1 VARRWAGHKPAG
13 VFRSGLERVVAHRL
27 KDEIGEVPY
36 ETLRIQYEVPARSTW
51 YRPDFILPNG
61 ILLEVKGL
69 FEASDR
75 VKHLLIKEQHP
86 ELDIRFVFGNAKNK
100 LSKASKTTYAAWCEK
115 YGFLYADKYIPRSWL
130 HEPTHPDI
138 EKIQQGEI
146 KL

>member
-1 VARRWAGHKPAG
+1 MKQ
-13 VFRSGLERVVAHRL
+13 
-27 KDEIGEVPY
+27 EIGDVPY
-36 ETLRIQYEVPARSTW
+36 ETLRIQYEKPARLTW

-69 FEASDR
+69 FESADR

-100 LSKASKTTYAAWCEK
+100 LSKTSKTTYAAWCEK
-115 YGFLYADKYIPRSWL
+115 YGFPYADKYIPQTWFY
-130 HEPTHPDI
+130 EPDKPYI
-138 EKIQQGEI
+138 KQIQKGEI